1 VPGLQMP
8 TRLYSGS
15 YLAHQVT
22 SAVSQNSPPGRLHP
36 IHGLL
41 PTSSIE
47 ISKVTAT
54 PKQTVISKQKIGWGL
69 VALAF
74 VLVLILV
81 RYATLYWLEVLAVPI
96 MGLVALGLTWAL
108 SE

>member
-1 VPGLQMP
+1 
-8 TRLYSGS
+8 
-15 YLAHQVT
+15 
-22 SAVSQNSPPGRLHP
+22 
-36 IHGLL
+36 
-41 PTSSIE
+41 
-47 ISKVTAT
+47 
-54 PKQTVISKQKIGWGL
+54 VISKQKIGWGL